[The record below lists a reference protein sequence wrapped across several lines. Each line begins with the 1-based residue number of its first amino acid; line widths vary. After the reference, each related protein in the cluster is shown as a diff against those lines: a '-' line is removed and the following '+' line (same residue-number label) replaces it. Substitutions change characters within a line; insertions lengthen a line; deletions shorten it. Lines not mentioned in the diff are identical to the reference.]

1 MTTLTCT
8 KKIKTK
14 KNIVKRY
21 IMLDNETKE
30 KSEFARRDIVQM
42 LRDKENYTI
51 TNLQLTYNNRV
62 THLGPLNTK
71 AKSEIEE

>member
-1 MTTLTCT
+1 MKLW
-8 KKIKTK
+8 
-14 KNIVKRY
+14 
-21 IMLDNETKE
+21 ETKE